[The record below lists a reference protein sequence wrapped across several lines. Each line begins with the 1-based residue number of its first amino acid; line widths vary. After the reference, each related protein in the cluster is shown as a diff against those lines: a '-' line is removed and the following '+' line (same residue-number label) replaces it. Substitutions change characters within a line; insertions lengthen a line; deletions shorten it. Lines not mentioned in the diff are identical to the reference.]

1 MFDHPFIHSP
11 EDYESHV
18 AACEEFAEATD
29 QLPAPPA
36 EIWLDDSHL
45 DERMDD
51 CLHEPVEDEYLDAMY
66 EDRHDIDE
74 YGMDGCCGDF

>member
-29 QLPAPPA
+29 QLPEPPA
-36 EIWLDDSHL
+36 EIWIDDNDL
-45 DERMDD
+45 TGEGNEDD
-51 CLHEPVEDEYLDAMY
+51 WLDAAY
-66 EDRHDIDE
+66 EDRYAIDE
-74 YGMDGCCGDF
+74 YGMDGCYGDF